1 MSLVTASLC
10 SVVTFGSEN
19 FGLGKCELS
28 YPFVQLSKI
37 TLHFIV
43 CHSNKV
49 TFEFGFECLY
59 LGTEGIGVAK
69 PLGGKS
75 YSRY

>member
-1 MSLVTASLC
+1 MSLVTASPC
-10 SVVTFGSEN
+10 SVITCGSEK
-19 FGLGKCELS
+19 FVFGKCELS

-43 CHSNKV
+43 CHSSKA

-59 LGTEGIGVAK
+59 LGTE
-69 PLGGKS
+69 
-75 YSRY
+75 RM